1 MHFFQDLESYINNL
15 FSILENSSVQG
26 RISQLGTLIAITMT
40 LFVMY
45 KGFQILFGKSKDPI
59 RELIWDL
66 IMKAIVITFALN
78 VGGWLDL
85 VINAMKGLYEW
96 AGGGTNLYAQLDSIF
111 DKTRELADIVYDKA
125 GSGITDAIVGT
136 VYMILVYIGFLIGI
150 LPSLIIIITTTF
162 TLKLLILVAPLMFF
176 SLMYG
181 WTKNMFTQWL
191 SLVFANTFTVLFVAT
206 FFGSVITI
214 FQDFIVHSQGSETDP
229 APIVLQVIV
238 TGVVLSMLVG
248 ISKVLAERLAQ
259 ASMESAMS
267 SKFGQALAQS
277 GAVAG
282 GMAATPYMAGRGAY
296 KLGKYLKNK
305 KSQSKEE

>member
-1 MHFFQDLESYINNL
+1 MNFFKDLESWINNL
-15 FSILENSSVQG
+15 FNILETSSVQSK
-26 RISQLGTLIAITMT
+26 ISQLGTLIAISIT

-66 IMKAIVITFALN
+66 TMKAIIITFALN

-96 AGGGTNLYAQLDSIF
+96 AGGGTNLYSQLDLIF

-125 GSGITDAIVGT
+125 GSGLTDAIVGT

-162 TLKLLILVAPLMFF
+162 TLKLLILIAPIMFF

-238 TGVVLSMLVG
+238 TGIVLSMLVG

-282 GMAATPYMAGRGAY
+282 GMVATPYMAGRGAY
-296 KLGKYLKNK
+296 KLGKYLKNR
-305 KSQSKEE
+305 KSQSKE

>member
-1 MHFFQDLESYINNL
+1 MNFFKDLESWINNL
-15 FSILENSSVQG
+15 FNILENSSVQSK
-26 RISQLGTLIAITMT
+26 ISQLGTLIAISIT

-66 IMKAIVITFALN
+66 TMKAIIITFALN

-96 AGGGTNLYAQLDSIF
+96 AGGGTNLYSQLDLIF

-162 TLKLLILVAPLMFF
+162 TLKLLILIAPIMFF

-238 TGVVLSMLVG
+238 TGIVLSMLVG

-296 KLGKYLKNK
+296 KLGKYLKNR
-305 KSQSKEE
+305 KSQSKE

>member
-1 MHFFQDLESYINNL
+1 MNFFKDLESWINNL
-15 FSILENSSVQG
+15 FNILENSSVQSK
-26 RISQLGTLIAITMT
+26 ISQLGTLIAISIT

-66 IMKAIVITFALN
+66 TMKAIIITFALN

-150 LPSLIIIITTTF
+150 LPSLNIIITTTF
-162 TLKLLILVAPLMFF
+162 TLILFILVAPLMFF

-214 FQDFIVHSQGSETDP
+214 FQDFIVHSQGSGTDP

>member
-1 MHFFQDLESYINNL
+1 
-15 FSILENSSVQG
+15 
-26 RISQLGTLIAITMT
+26 
-40 LFVMY
+40 MY

-66 IMKAIVITFALN
+66 TMKAIIITFALN

>member
-1 MHFFQDLESYINNL
+1 MNFFKDLESWINNL
-15 FSILENSSVQG
+15 FNILENSSVQSK
-26 RISQLGTLIAITMT
+26 ISQLGTLIAISIT

-66 IMKAIVITFALN
+66 TMKAIIITFALN

>member
-1 MHFFQDLESYINNL
+1 MNFFKDLESWINNL
-15 FSILENSSVQG
+15 FNILENSSVQSK
-26 RISQLGTLIAITMT
+26 ISQLGTLIAISIT

-66 IMKAIVITFALN
+66 TMKAIIITFALN

-96 AGGGTNLYAQLDSIF
+96 AGGGTNLYSQLDLIF

-162 TLKLLILVAPLMFF
+162 TLKLLILIAPLMFF

-238 TGVVLSMLVG
+238 TGIVLSMLVG

-305 KSQSKEE
+305 KSQSKE

>member
-1 MHFFQDLESYINNL
+1 MNFFKDLESWINNL
-15 FSILENSSVQG
+15 FSILETSSVQSK
-26 RISQLGTLIAITMT
+26 ISQLGTLIAISIT

-66 IMKAIVITFALN
+66 TMKAIIITFALN

-96 AGGGTNLYAQLDSIF
+96 AGGGTNLYSQLDVIF

-162 TLKLLILVAPLMFF
+162 TLKLLILIAPMMFF

-214 FQDFIVHSQGSETDP
+214 FQDFIVYSQGSDTDP

-238 TGVVLSMLVG
+238 TGIILSMLVG

-296 KLGKYLKNK
+296 KLGKYLNNK
-305 KSQSKEE
+305 KSQSKE

>member
-1 MHFFQDLESYINNL
+1 MNFFKDLESWINNL
-15 FSILENSSVQG
+15 FNILENSSVQSK
-26 RISQLGTLIAITMT
+26 ISQLGTLIAISIT

-66 IMKAIVITFALN
+66 TMKAIIITFALN

-96 AGGGTNLYAQLDSIF
+96 AGGGTNLYSQLDLIF

-125 GSGITDAIVGT
+125 GSGITDAVVGT

-162 TLKLLILVAPLMFF
+162 TLKLLILIAPIMFF

-238 TGVVLSMLVG
+238 TGIVLSMLVG

-305 KSQSKEE
+305 KSQSKE

>member
-1 MHFFQDLESYINNL
+1 MNFFKDLESWINNL
-15 FSILENSSVQG
+15 FNILENSSVQSK
-26 RISQLGTLIAITMT
+26 ISQLGTLIAISIT

-45 KGFQILFGKSKDPI
+45 KGFQILFFYCKDPI

-66 IMKAIVITFALN
+66 TMKAIIITFALN

>member
-26 RISQLGTLIAITMT
+26 RISQLGTLIAITIT

-66 IMKAIVITFALN
+66 TMKAIVITFALN

-96 AGGGTNLYAQLDSIF
+96 AGGDKNLYAQLDLMF
-111 DKTRELADIVYDKA
+111 DKTRDLADIIYDKA
-125 GSGITDAIVGT
+125 DTGGIADG
-136 VYMILVYIGFLIGI
+136 LIGAFYVGLI
-150 LPSLIIIITTTF
+150 YLGFAIGTIPSLLVVISTSF
-162 TLKLLILVAPLMFF
+162 TLKILILIAPIMFF
-176 SLMYG
+176 ALMYG
-181 WTKNMFTQWL
+181 WTKNMFTQWM
-191 SLVFANTFTVLFVAT
+191 SLVFANTFTVLFVSVFFEGVIKT
-206 FFGSVITI
+206 FENFII
-214 FQDFIVHSQGSETDP
+214 FSQGTNTDP
-229 APIVLQVIV
+229 APIAVQIIIM
-238 TGVVLSMLVG
+238 GIVLSMLVG
-248 ISKVLAERLAQ
+248 ISKILAERLAQ

-282 GMAATPYMAGRGAY
+282 GMAAAPYMAGRGAY
-296 KLGKYLKNK
+296 KLGKYLKNR
-305 KSQSKEE
+305 KSQSKE

>member
-1 MHFFQDLESYINNL
+1 MNFFKDLESWINNL
-15 FSILENSSVQG
+15 FNILENSSVQSK
-26 RISQLGTLIAITMT
+26 ISQLGTLIAISIT

-66 IMKAIVITFALN
+66 TMKAIIITFALN

-96 AGGGTNLYAQLDSIF
+96 AGGGTNLYSQLDLIF

-162 TLKLLILVAPLMFF
+162 TLKLLILIAPIMFF

-238 TGVVLSMLVG
+238 TGIVLSMLVG

-305 KSQSKEE
+305 KSQSKE